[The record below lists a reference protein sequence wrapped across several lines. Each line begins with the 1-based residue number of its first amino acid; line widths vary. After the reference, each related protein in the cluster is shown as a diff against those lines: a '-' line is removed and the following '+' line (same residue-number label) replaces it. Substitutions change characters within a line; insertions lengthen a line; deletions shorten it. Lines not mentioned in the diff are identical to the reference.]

1 MSEKEHHYAVTVT
14 WTGNTGEGTATPTS
28 YVKNQDIVVEGKPV
42 LAGSADPAFRGDAS
56 RYNAED
62 LLVAAL
68 SQCHLLWYLSTA
80 AKKKVVVTG
89 YVDHAEGTMEMN
101 RDGSGQFTQVTL
113 RPQVTLA
120 PGTDLNL
127 ADSLHHI
134 AHEMCFIARSV
145 SFPVVTEAT
154 YIVEKDAVAP
164 ASVTG

>member
-68 SQCHLLWYLSTA
+68 SQCQLLWYLSTA

-120 PGTDLNL
+120 PGTDLDL
-127 ADSLHHI
+127 ADSVHHI

-145 SFPVVTEAT
+145 NFPVVTEAT
-154 YIVEKDAVAP
+154 YIVEEHALEQA
-164 ASVTG
+164 AR